1 MRIVILES
9 SQVVAQRSAEII
21 LDQVDRSPESTLGLA
36 TGGTPL
42 GTYSELV
49 RAVEQDRIDFSGCTT
64 FNLDEYVGLDAE
76 HPQSYRYFMRKHLF
90 EPAGFDL
97 DHCHFPSVDFE
108 DILASCDDYEA
119 LIEDH
124 GGIDLQLLGIGTDGH
139 IAFNEQGS
147 SLASRTRIKALTAQT
162 RKDNA
167 RFFDSIDQVP
177 ELAVTMGIATIL
189 DAQKIVLMAT
199 GLGKAEAIRATVEG
213 PVSASIPASALQLHP
228 KVTVLLDE
236 QAASLLER
244 ADYYRDVELIQRRL
258 ETSVAPK

>member
-9 SQVVAQRSAEII
+9 SEAVAKRSAEVI
-21 LDQVDRSPESTLGLA
+21 LNQIEREPESTLGLA

-42 GTYSELV
+42 GTYAELV
-49 RAVEQDRIDFSGCTT
+49 RAAEQSQVDFSGCTT
-64 FNLDEYVGLDAE
+64 FNLDEYVGLEAD

-97 DHCHFPSVDFE
+97 DHCHFPSVDLE
-108 DILASCDDYEA
+108 DIEASCEDYEV

-124 GGIDLQLLGIGTDGH
+124 GGIELQLLGIGTDGH

-147 SLASRTRIKALTAQT
+147 SLASRTRIKALAWQT

-167 RFFDSIDQVP
+167 RFFDSPDQVP
-177 ELAVTMGIATIL
+177 ELAVTMGIASIL
-189 DAQKIVLMAT
+189 DTQKIVLMAT

-213 PVSASIPASALQLHP
+213 PISASLPASALQLHP
-228 KVTVLLDE
+228 NVMVLLDE

-244 ADYYRDVELIQRRL
+244 AEYYRDVESIQRRL
-258 ETSVAPK
+258 ETPVAPK